1 MCNWSTIIKIIKN
14 DLILS
19 MICNTCKLCLGDID
33 LVENVIRKELA
44 VLTNRVNGE
53 CYKQAG
59 YQLLLCV
66 VYLLNRM
73 VRL

>member
-1 MCNWSTIIKIIKN
+1 
-14 DLILS
+14 

-53 CYKQAG
+53 CCRQDG
-59 YQLLLCV
+59 YIPIIAV
-66 VYLLNRM
+66 NLLNRM